1 MEFNEKCFM
10 DTERMKMLFVFLL
23 IPLLLGCKQKKTCIV
38 KPFIIED
45 TILYRKYKELVYS
58 SIYNYNMRNYLVP
71 VLEEQEVEG
80 RKMLDTALCVLNKAL
95 VDFPN
100 SSYFMEQKMYV
111 LTEKR
116 DFAEAIRTANESN
129 WNIIADS
136 IYPHKEIVINRL
148 KAMECFHIGKKEEAL
163 IYVKNNLQLLQ
174 HYLKQHEK
182 EISEHINS
190 QNDKIAV
197 EGGYFFVVLQYYRHY
212 ALIYGEEKTC
222 KQLRQIKGINH
233 SLLMIV
239 ECIIKEDFMKYTMG

>member
-1 MEFNEKCFM
+1 
-10 DTERMKMLFVFLL
+10 
-23 IPLLLGCKQKKTCIV
+23 
-38 KPFIIED
+38 
-45 TILYRKYKELVYS
+45 
-58 SIYNYNMRNYLVP
+58 
-71 VLEEQEVEG
+71 
-80 RKMLDTALCVLNKAL
+80 
-95 VDFPN
+95 
-100 SSYFMEQKMYV
+100 
-111 LTEKR
+111 
-116 DFAEAIRTANESN
+116 
-129 WNIIADS
+129 
-136 IYPHKEIVINRL
+136 
-148 KAMECFHIGKKEEAL
+148 MECFHIGKKEEAL